1 MSDSWIM
8 WNHSSLLD
16 THLHFLD
23 FSLVSGS
30 TFVIILPQEFL
41 LEWERKDCTADVDQ
55 QGFAAMKMRMRKSS
69 TPAPL
74 LFWSA
79 NHQLQLRDQLWLT
92 SSPHYCCRH
101 HHHLHTDDW
110 TQQLP
115 HLDEGIARTSQSDRR
130 FVKDGCS
137 DQSWSTLLPTLLA
150 ELLACHSRK
159 PGTWE
164 SNLSLCMHVHIH
176 SSHVWIITFLH
187 GAFSWKNLSCFHL
200 SLPLSLTVW
209 SCFCMKACFHLSFSL
224 SLGFRV

>member
-1 MSDSWIM
+1 MSDSRIM
-8 WNHSSLLD
+8 WNQSSLLD

-30 TFVIILPQEFL
+30 TFVIILPHEFL

-55 QGFAAMKMRMRKSS
+55 QGFAAMKMRMRESS

-79 NHQLQLRDQLWLT
+79 NHQLQLQDQLWLT
-92 SSPHYCCRH
+92 SSPHYCCH
-101 HHHLHTDDW
+101 HCHHLHTDDW
-110 TQQLP
+110 TPQLP

-164 SNLSLCMHVHIH
+164 SNLSLCRHVHTH
-176 SSHVWIITFLH
+176 SSHVWIIMFLH
-187 GAFSWKNLSCFHL
+187 GAFSWKNLSWFYQ
-200 SLPLSLTVW
+200 
-209 SCFCMKACFHLSFSL
+209 SL
-224 SLGFRV
+224 SLSHCMIMSLHESMFSSLILSLSWV